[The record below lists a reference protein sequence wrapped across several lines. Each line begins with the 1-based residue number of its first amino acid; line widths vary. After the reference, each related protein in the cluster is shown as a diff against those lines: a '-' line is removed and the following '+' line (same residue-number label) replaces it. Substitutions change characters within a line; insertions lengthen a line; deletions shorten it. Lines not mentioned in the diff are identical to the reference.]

1 MTVNATVEMTDLPI
15 VPEDQVRAS
24 LYALIGNLLLQVPD
38 QTMLDQLAVLTKS
51 NDGDIGVAVDALSQ
65 IAKATNPGSAERE
78 FNALF
83 IGVGRGEVLPYASYY
98 LTGFLHEKPLA
109 DLRSTMR
116 GLGMRRK
123 EGIAEPEDHLGALC
137 EMMAG
142 MITGAF
148 GQPMPLQVQKEFF
161 NAHIA
166 AWASH
171 CFSDL
176 EKAENALL
184 YAPVGSL
191 GRLVVEIEQESFRIE

>member
-1 MTVNATVEMTDLPI
+1 MTVSATVEMNTPPI
-15 VPEDQVRAS
+15 APEDQVRAS
-24 LYALIGNLLLQVPD
+24 LYALLGTLLLQIPD
-38 QTMLDQLAVLTKS
+38 QTTLDHLSALEGET
-51 NDGDIGVAVDALSQ
+51 GDVGSAINTLSQ
-65 IAKATNPGSAERE
+65 IAKSMTPASVERE
-78 FNALF
+78 YNVLF

-109 DLRSTMR
+109 DLRGKMR
-116 GLGMRRK
+116 ELGIQRK
-123 EGIAEPEDHLGALC
+123 QGISEPEDHLGALC

-148 GQPMPLQVQKEFF
+148 GQPMPLQIQKEFF

-166 AWASH
+166 PWAAH

-176 EKAENALL
+176 EKAESAVL

-191 GRLVVEIEQESFRIE
+191 GRLLMGIEQESFRIE

>member
-1 MTVNATVEMTDLPI
+1 MTVSATVEMNTPPI
-15 VPEDQVRAS
+15 APEDQVRAS
-24 LYALIGNLLLQVPD
+24 LYALLGTLLLQIPD
-38 QTMLDQLAVLTKS
+38 QTTLDHLSALEGET
-51 NDGDIGVAVDALSQ
+51 GDVGSAINTLSQ
-65 IAKATNPGSAERE
+65 IAKSMTPASVERE
-78 FNALF
+78 YNVLF

-109 DLRSTMR
+109 DLRGKMR
-116 GLGMRRK
+116 ELGIQRK
-123 EGIAEPEDHLGALC
+123 QGISEPEDHLGALC

-148 GQPMPLQVQKEFF
+148 GEPMPLQVQKEFF

-166 AWASH
+166 PWAAH

-191 GRLVVEIEQESFRIE
+191 GRLFVEIEQESFRIE

>member
-1 MTVNATVEMTDLPI
+1 MTVSATVEMNTPPI
-15 VPEDQVRAS
+15 APEDQVRAS
-24 LYALIGNLLLQVPD
+24 LYALLGTLLLQIPD
-38 QTMLDQLAVLTKS
+38 QTTLDHLSALEGES
-51 NDGDIGVAVDALSQ
+51 GDVGSAINTLSQ
-65 IAKATNPGSAERE
+65 IAKSMTPASVERE
-78 FNALF
+78 YNVLF

-109 DLRSTMR
+109 DLRGKMR
-116 GLGMRRK
+116 ELGIQRK
-123 EGIAEPEDHLGALC
+123 QGISEPEDHIGALC

-148 GQPMPLQVQKEFF
+148 GQPMPLQAQKEFF

-166 AWASH
+166 PWAAH

-176 EKAENALL
+176 EKAESAVL

-191 GRLVVEIEQESFRIE
+191 GRLLMGIEQESFRIE

>member
-1 MTVNATVEMTDLPI
+1 MTVDATIEITSPPV
-15 VPEDQVRAS
+15 VPEDQDRAS
-24 LYALIGNLLLQVPD
+24 LYSLLGNLLLQVPD
-38 QTMLDQLAVLTKS
+38 KLILDRLATLTKG
-51 NDGDIGVAVDALSQ
+51 DGEIGGVIETLSQ
-65 IAKATNPGSAERE
+65 VARSMNPGSAERE

-109 DLRSTMR
+109 DLRAKMR
-116 GLGMRRK
+116 SLGIQRK
-123 EGIAEPEDHLGALC
+123 QGISEPEDHLGALC

-148 GQPMPLQVQKEFF
+148 GQPMPLQTQKEFF

-166 AWASH
+166 PWASH

-191 GRLVVEIEQESFRIE
+191 GRLFVEIEQESFRIE

>member
-1 MTVNATVEMTDLPI
+1 MTVNATVEMNTPPI
-15 VPEDQVRAS
+15 APEDQVRAS
-24 LYALIGNLLLQVPD
+24 LYALLGTLLLQIPD
-38 QTMLDQLAVLTKS
+38 QTTLDHLSALEGET
-51 NDGDIGVAVDALSQ
+51 GDVGSAINTLSQ
-65 IAKATNPGSAERE
+65 IAKSMTPASVERE
-78 FNALF
+78 YNVLF

-109 DLRSTMR
+109 DLRGKMR
-116 GLGMRRK
+116 ELGIQRK
-123 EGIAEPEDHLGALC
+123 QGILEPEDHLGALC

-148 GQPMPLQVQKEFF
+148 GEPMPLQVQKEFF

-166 AWASH
+166 PWAAH

-176 EKAENALL
+176 EKAESAVL

-191 GRLVVEIEQESFRIE
+191 GRLLMGIEQESFRIE

>member
-1 MTVNATVEMTDLPI
+1 MATQPI
-15 VPEDQVRAS
+15 APEDEIRAH
-24 LYALIGNLLLQVPD
+24 LYTLLGNVLLQVTN
-38 QTMLDQLAVLTKS
+38 QSTLDRLSALQGDAGEVGSAINTLSQLAKSLTA
-51 NDGDIGVAVDALSQ
+51 DAV
-65 IAKATNPGSAERE
+65 ERE
-78 FNALF
+78 YNILF

-109 DLRSTMR
+109 DLRAK
-116 GLGMRRK
+116 MRRL
-123 EGIAEPEDHLGALC
+123 GIRRKQGIPEPEDHLGALC

-166 AWASH
+166 PWAAH

-176 EKAENALL
+176 EKAESAVL
-184 YAPVGSL
+184 YAPVGSRSAV
-191 GRLVVEIEQESFRIE
+191 GGY

>member
-1 MTVNATVEMTDLPI
+1 MTVNATVEMNTPPI
-15 VPEDQVRAS
+15 APEDQVRAS
-24 LYALIGNLLLQVPD
+24 LYALLGTLLLQIPD
-38 QTMLDQLAVLTKS
+38 QTTLDHLSALEGES
-51 NDGDIGVAVDALSQ
+51 GDVGSAINTLSQ
-65 IAKATNPGSAERE
+65 ISKSMTPASVERE
-78 FNALF
+78 YNVLF

-109 DLRSTMR
+109 DLRGKMR
-116 GLGMRRK
+116 ELGIQRK
-123 EGIAEPEDHLGALC
+123 QGISEPEDHLGALC

-148 GQPMPLQVQKEFF
+148 GEPMPLQVQKEFF

-166 AWASH
+166 PWAAH

-176 EKAENALL
+176 EKAESAVL

-191 GRLVVEIEQESFRIE
+191 GRLLMGIEQESFRIE

>member
-1 MTVNATVEMTDLPI
+1 VA
-15 VPEDQVRAS
+15 PEDQARAS
-24 LYALIGNLLLQVPD
+24 LYSLLGNLLLQVPD
-38 QTMLDQLAVLTKS
+38 QTTLDQLVALESGEGTLS
-51 NDGDIGVAVDALSQ
+51 STIGTLSQ
-65 IAKATNPGSAERE
+65 IAKSMNPGSVERE
-78 FNALF
+78 FNVLF

-109 DLRSTMR
+109 DLRAKMR
-116 GLGMRRK
+116 LLGMRRK
-123 EGIAEPEDHLGALC
+123 QGVAEPEDHLGALC

-148 GQPMPLQVQKEFF
+148 GQPMPLQTQKEFF

-166 AWASH
+166 PWASH

-191 GRLVVEIEQESFRIE
+191 GRLFVEIEQESFRIE

>member
-1 MTVNATVEMTDLPI
+1 MTVNATVEMNTPP
-15 VPEDQVRAS
+15 VAPEDQVRAS
-24 LYALIGNLLLQVPD
+24 LYALLGTVLLQIPD
-38 QTMLDQLAVLTKS
+38 QTTLDHLSALEGET
-51 NDGDIGVAVDALSQ
+51 GDVGSAINTLSQ
-65 IAKATNPGSAERE
+65 IAKSMTPASVERE
-78 FNALF
+78 YNVLF

-109 DLRSTMR
+109 DLRGKMR
-116 GLGMRRK
+116 ELGIQRK
-123 EGIAEPEDHLGALC
+123 QGISEPEDHLGALC

-148 GQPMPLQVQKEFF
+148 GEPVPLQVQKEFF

-166 AWASH
+166 PWAAH

-176 EKAENALL
+176 EKAESAVL

-191 GRLVVEIEQESFRIE
+191 GRLLMGIEQESFRIE

>member
-1 MTVNATVEMTDLPI
+1 MTVDSTIEMTSPP
-15 VPEDQVRAS
+15 VAPEDQVRGALYS
-24 LYALIGNLLLQVPD
+24 LLGNLLLQE
-38 QTMLDQLAVLTKS
+38 
-51 NDGDIGVAVDALSQ
+51 GREGEIGTVVETLSQ
-65 IAKATNPGSAERE
+65 IARSMNPATAERE
-78 FNALF
+78 FNVLF

-109 DLRSTMR
+109 DLRAKMR
-116 GLGMRRK
+116 SLGMQRK
-123 EGIAEPEDHLGALC
+123 QGIAEPEDHLGALC

-142 MITGAF
+142 MIMGSF
-148 GQPMPLQVQKEFF
+148 GQPMPLQTQKEFF

-166 AWASH
+166 PWASH

-191 GRLVVEIEQESFRIE
+191 GRLLVEIEQESFRIE

>member
-1 MTVNATVEMTDLPI
+1 MTVNATVEMNTPP
-15 VPEDQVRAS
+15 VAPEDQVRAS
-24 LYALIGNLLLQVPD
+24 LYALLGTLLLQIPD
-38 QTMLDQLAVLTKS
+38 QTTLDHLSALEGES
-51 NDGDIGVAVDALSQ
+51 GDVGSAINTLSQ
-65 IAKATNPGSAERE
+65 IAKSMTPASVERE
-78 FNALF
+78 YNVLF

-109 DLRSTMR
+109 DLRGKMR
-116 GLGMRRK
+116 ELGIQRK
-123 EGIAEPEDHLGALC
+123 QGISEPEDHIGALC

-166 AWASH
+166 PWAAH

-176 EKAENALL
+176 EKAESAVL

-191 GRLVVEIEQESFRIE
+191 GRLLMGIEQESFRIE

>member
-1 MTVNATVEMTDLPI
+1 MTVSATVEMNTPPI
-15 VPEDQVRAS
+15 APEDQVRAS
-24 LYALIGNLLLQVPD
+24 LYALLGTLLLQIPD
-38 QTMLDQLAVLTKS
+38 QTTLDHLSALEGES
-51 NDGDIGVAVDALSQ
+51 GDVGSAINTLSQ
-65 IAKATNPGSAERE
+65 IAKSMTPASVERE
-78 FNALF
+78 YNVLF

-109 DLRSTMR
+109 DLRGKMR
-116 GLGMRRK
+116 ELGIQRK
-123 EGIAEPEDHLGALC
+123 QGISEPEDHLGALC

-148 GQPMPLQVQKEFF
+148 GEPMPLQVQKEFF

-166 AWASH
+166 PWAAH

-176 EKAENALL
+176 EKAESAVL

-191 GRLVVEIEQESFRIE
+191 GRLLMGIEQESFRIE

>member
-1 MTVNATVEMTDLPI
+1 MTVNATVEMNTPP
-15 VPEDQVRAS
+15 VAPEDQVRAS
-24 LYALIGNLLLQVPD
+24 LYALLGTLLLQIPD
-38 QTMLDQLAVLTKS
+38 QTTLDHLSALEGES
-51 NDGDIGVAVDALSQ
+51 GDVGSAINTLSQ
-65 IAKATNPGSAERE
+65 IAKSMTPASVERE
-78 FNALF
+78 YNVLF

-109 DLRSTMR
+109 DLRGKMR
-116 GLGMRRK
+116 ELGIQRK
-123 EGIAEPEDHLGALC
+123 QGISEPEDHLGALC

-148 GQPMPLQVQKEFF
+148 GEPMPLQVQKEFF

-166 AWASH
+166 PWAAH

-176 EKAENALL
+176 EKAESAVL

-191 GRLVVEIEQESFRIE
+191 GRLLMGIEQESFRIE

>member
-1 MTVNATVEMTDLPI
+1 MTVEATIEMTSPPI
-15 VPEDQVRAS
+15 APEDEVRAH
-24 LYALIGNLLLQVPD
+24 LYALLGNLLLQVPD
-38 QTMLDQLAVLTKS
+38 QSTLDQLSALQ
-51 NDGDIGVAVDALSQ
+51 GDAGEVGSVINTLSQ
-65 IAKATNPGSAERE
+65 LAKSMASDAVERE
-78 FNALF
+78 YNILF

-109 DLRSTMR
+109 DLRAKMR
-116 GLGMRRK
+116 GLGIRRK
-123 EGIAEPEDHLGALC
+123 QGIPEPEYHLGALC

-166 AWASH
+166 PWAAH

-176 EKAENALL
+176 EKAESAVL

-191 GRLVVEIEQESFRIE
+191 GQLLVGIEQESFRIE

>member
-1 MTVNATVEMTDLPI
+1 MTVSATVEMNTPPI
-15 VPEDQVRAS
+15 APEDQVRAS
-24 LYALIGNLLLQVPD
+24 LYALLGTVLLQIPD
-38 QTMLDQLAVLTKS
+38 QTTLDHLSALEGES
-51 NDGDIGVAVDALSQ
+51 GDVGSAINTLSH
-65 IAKATNPGSAERE
+65 IAKSMTPASVERE
-78 FNALF
+78 YNVLF

-109 DLRSTMR
+109 DLRGKMR
-116 GLGMRRK
+116 ELGIQRK
-123 EGIAEPEDHLGALC
+123 QGISEPEDHLGALC

-148 GQPMPLQVQKEFF
+148 GEPMPLQVQKEFF

-166 AWASH
+166 PWAAH

-176 EKAENALL
+176 EKAESAVL

-191 GRLVVEIEQESFRIE
+191 GRLLMGIEQESFRIE

>member
-1 MTVNATVEMTDLPI
+1 MTVDATVEMTRPL
-15 VPEDQVRAS
+15 VAPEDQARAS
-24 LYALIGNLLLQVPD
+24 LYSLLGNLLLEIPD
-38 QTMLDQLAVLTKS
+38 QTTLDRLMALESGEGTLS
-51 NDGDIGVAVDALSQ
+51 STIGTLSQ
-65 IAKATNPGSAERE
+65 IAKSMNPGSVERE
-78 FNALF
+78 FNVLF

-109 DLRSTMR
+109 DLRAKMR
-116 GLGMRRK
+116 LLGMRRK
-123 EGIAEPEDHLGALC
+123 QGVSEPEDHLGALC

-148 GQPMPLQVQKEFF
+148 GQPMPLQTQKEFF

-166 AWASH
+166 PWASH

-191 GRLVVEIEQESFRIE
+191 GRLFVEIEQESFRIE

>member
-1 MTVNATVEMTDLPI
+1 MTVDATVELTRPP
-15 VPEDQVRAS
+15 VAPEDQARAS
-24 LYALIGNLLLQVPD
+24 LYSLLGNLLLEVPD
-38 QTMLDQLAVLTKS
+38 QTTLDRLVALEPGEGS
-51 NDGDIGVAVDALSQ
+51 LSSPIGTLSQ
-65 IAKATNPGSAERE
+65 ISKSMNPASVERE
-78 FNALF
+78 YNILF

-109 DLRSTMR
+109 DLRAKMR
-116 GLGMRRK
+116 SLGIKRK
-123 EGIAEPEDHLGALC
+123 QGVSEPEDHLGALC

-142 MITGAF
+142 MIAGAF
-148 GQPMPLQVQKEFF
+148 GQPMPLQTQKEFF

-166 AWASH
+166 PWASH

-191 GRLVVEIEQESFRIE
+191 GRLFVEIEQESFRIE

>member
-1 MTVNATVEMTDLPI
+1 MTVSATVEMNTPPI
-15 VPEDQVRAS
+15 APEDQVRAS
-24 LYALIGNLLLQVPD
+24 LYALLGTVLLQIPD
-38 QTMLDQLAVLTKS
+38 QTTLDHLSALEGES
-51 NDGDIGVAVDALSQ
+51 GDVGSAINTLSQ
-65 IAKATNPGSAERE
+65 IAKSMTPASVERE
-78 FNALF
+78 YNVLF

-109 DLRSTMR
+109 DLRGKMR
-116 GLGMRRK
+116 ELGIQRK
-123 EGIAEPEDHLGALC
+123 QGISEPEDHLGALC

-148 GQPMPLQVQKEFF
+148 GEPMPLQVQKEFF

-166 AWASH
+166 PWAAH

-176 EKAENALL
+176 EKAESAVL

-191 GRLVVEIEQESFRIE
+191 GRLLMGIEQESFRIE

>member
-1 MTVNATVEMTDLPI
+1 MTVSATVEMNTPPI
-15 VPEDQVRAS
+15 APEDQVRAS
-24 LYALIGNLLLQVPD
+24 LYALLGTLLLQIPD
-38 QTMLDQLAVLTKS
+38 QTTLDHLSAREWQCGAVGPTI
-51 NDGDIGVAVDALSQ
+51 NTHSQ
-65 IAKATNPGSAERE
+65 IAKSMPPASVERE
-78 FNALF
+78 YNVLF

-109 DLRSTMR
+109 DLRGKMR
-116 GLGMRRK
+116 ELGIQRK
-123 EGIAEPEDHLGALC
+123 QGISEPEDHLGALC

-148 GQPMPLQVQKEFF
+148 GEPMSLQVQKEFF

-166 AWASH
+166 PWAAH

-176 EKAENALL
+176 EKAESAVL

-191 GRLVVEIEQESFRIE
+191 GRLLMGIEQESFRIE

>member
-1 MTVNATVEMTDLPI
+1 MTVDATVELNTPPI
-15 VPEDQVRAS
+15 APEDQVRAS
-24 LYALIGNLLLQVPD
+24 LYALLGTVLLQIPD
-38 QTMLDQLAVLTKS
+38 QTTLDHLSALEGET
-51 NDGDIGVAVDALSQ
+51 GDVGSAINTLSQ
-65 IAKATNPGSAERE
+65 IAKSMTPASVERE
-78 FNALF
+78 YNVLF

-109 DLRSTMR
+109 DLRGKMR
-116 GLGMRRK
+116 ELGIQRK
-123 EGIAEPEDHLGALC
+123 QGISEPEDHLGALC

-148 GQPMPLQVQKEFF
+148 GQPMPLQIQKEFF

-166 AWASH
+166 PWAAH

-176 EKAENALL
+176 EKAESAVL

-191 GRLVVEIEQESFRIE
+191 GRLLMGIEQESFRIE

>member
-1 MTVNATVEMTDLPI
+1 MTVSATVEMNTPPI
-15 VPEDQVRAS
+15 APEDQVRAS
-24 LYALIGNLLLQVPD
+24 LYALLGTLLLQIPD
-38 QTMLDQLAVLTKS
+38 QTTLDHLSALEGES
-51 NDGDIGVAVDALSQ
+51 GDVGSAINTLSQ
-65 IAKATNPGSAERE
+65 IAKSMTPASVERE
-78 FNALF
+78 YNVLF

-109 DLRSTMR
+109 DLRGKMR
-116 GLGMRRK
+116 ELGIQRK
-123 EGIAEPEDHLGALC
+123 QGISEPEDHLGALC

-148 GQPMPLQVQKEFF
+148 GEPMSLQVQKEFF

-166 AWASH
+166 PWAAH

-176 EKAENALL
+176 EKAESAVL

-191 GRLVVEIEQESFRIE
+191 GRLLMGIEQESFRIE